1 MRNGNKTDNG
11 VHEVGTEETRLAY
24 QHDTPG
30 QQVEEYL
37 SQIALQNEEK
47 QESARKH
54 FSQVFDN
61 PLKGFPHNEEFEVK
75 EILEKAYDEND
86 VKKVQQLEKKLQG
99 MLKEV
104 EKTMK
109 GSGLSAPAFNNVR
122 SGIVKGL
129 ESIEKFYKIANT
141 SSEETISEKIEYAE
155 YKFKNKRDAQKGLD
169 YFKSQQLIK
178 LDINDDGLSQGELAI
193 DAGNK
198 DMTKQH
204 KEVLKMLKPK
214 VLTTEIKEEEMSE
227 GAMSDLFL
235 DIQQGMTAKDIAKNY
250 PVSLQQAKEFLKDYY
265 SQKKKPLKMGE
276 VTEGKKIQDIV
287 RKHKRELQKAQKS
300 GNLDLSKKAE
310 DELSNWASSSGE
322 IRGDDEDEFIDWLD
336 SNLDDLVKGK
346 IKESTIS
353 ENYRVLA
360 KHGMGAET
368 KNSIKVGTEVD
379 YYQKDGAKYMGKIT
393 KMTPKG
399 YIVRDDKTK
408 KDHEFTYHDRN
419 AAKKLLK
426 MSEEAHPCQGLS
438 EDDPCW
444 KDYKQVGMK
453 KKNGKE
459 VPNCVPKEDVEEGA
473 MDGQK
478 MTGQEISTYFR
489 KNPVRDKD
497 LKKAVEIALDHS
509 GAMTYAINKIEK
521 LKKGL
526 SKKTEV
532 KKALQ
537 YANEEVK
544 YKLNVGVVFTEDKK
558 VDLPEMVNINK
569 LRELPDTV
577 QKQIMSAKKEY
588 DTAWSG
594 VFVPMGDEGTS
605 QRKFYEKQGQKFKDA
620 SKRYK
625 ALLTKHKVMAEEYN
639 NMENIMT
646 EESMGDKIGKLFKT
660 KDKKEI
666 DGIAN
671 LMNMT
676 DVKVLQSMQKQN
688 PKGFKK
694 MTAKMGEL
702 PAMEEVKPDEPLK
715 GKYPFQKKF
724 SVESTFRE
732 MFETDLQEEMITYRV
747 KGMQKPEEDKFNR
760 SAKMMGLK
768 ITMDKG
774 SKDTVIVMSGTKKK
788 LRDFDAV
795 ARGKSSYGDPSTITH
810 FDEK

>member
-24 QHDTPG
+24 QNDTPG

-61 PLKGFPHNEEFEVK
+61 PLKGFPHNEEFEVTDLG
-75 EILEKAYDEND
+75 EDY
-86 VKKVQQLEKKLQG
+86 KKVIKMYPSDKDWKKLI
-99 MLKEV
+99 
-104 EKTMK
+104 T
-109 GSGLSAPAFNNVR
+109 
-122 SGIVKGL
+122 
-129 ESIEKFYKIANT
+129 
-141 SSEETISEKIEYAE
+141 
-155 YKFKNKRDAQKGLD
+155 
-169 YFKSQQLIK
+169 
-178 LDINDDGLSQGELAI
+178 
-193 DAGNK
+193 
-198 DMTKQH
+198 
-204 KEVLKMLKPK
+204 
-214 VLTTEIKEEEMSE
+214 
-227 GAMSDLFL
+227 
-235 DIQQGMTAKDIAKNY
+235 
-250 PVSLQQAKEFLKDYY
+250 
-265 SQKKKPLKMGE
+265 
-276 VTEGKKIQDIV
+276 
-287 RKHKRELQKAQKS
+287 KHKRAIDDFRKNNK
-300 GNLDLSKKAE
+300 DLPSKVE
-310 DELSNWASSSGE
+310 DELLGWASQTGEVSGKH
-322 IRGDDEDEFIDWLD
+322 DAEDFIISILD
-336 SNLDDLVKGK
+336 
-346 IKESTIS
+346 ESTIS
-353 ENYRVLA
+353 ENYRELA

-426 MSEEAHPCQGLS
+426 MSEEAHPCKGLS

-453 KKNGKE
+453 KMDGKE

-489 KNPVRDKD
+489 KNPIRDKD

-509 GAMTYAINKIEK
+509 GAMNYAIKQIEK

-537 YANEEVK
+537 FANEEVK
-544 YKLNVGVVFTEDKK
+544 YKLNVGVIFTEDKK
-558 VDLPEMVNINK
+558 ESV
-569 LRELPDTV
+569 
-577 QKQIMSAKKEY
+577 
-588 DTAWSG
+588 
-594 VFVPMGDEGTS
+594 
-605 QRKFYEKQGQKFKDA
+605 
-620 SKRYK
+620 
-625 ALLTKHKVMAEEYN
+625 
-639 NMENIMT
+639 T

-660 KDKKEI
+660 KNKKEI

-676 DVKVLQSMQKQN
+676 DIKVLQSMQKQN

-694 MTAKMGEL
+694 MTAKMGEM

-732 MFETDLQEEMITYRV
+732 MFETDLQEETIVYKV
-747 KGMQKPEEDKFNR
+747 KGIQKPETDKFNQ
-760 SAKMMGLK
+760 SAKMMKLK
-768 ITMDKG
+768 VSFKKQGSDTHVTMTG
-774 SKDTVIVMSGTKKK
+774 NKKQ
-788 LRDFDAV
+788 LRDFDSI
-795 ARGKSSYGDPSTITH
+795 ARGKSSYGDPSTVQH
-810 FDEK
+810 FDESLEEALSKISRDKNLSKKDIDGIEDHIIKSYINKKTLSKISFDDDEIFHAGTGKTIFTSKDYIGKMTIDDLIKALEKKVK

>member
-24 QHDTPG
+24 QNDTPG

-61 PLKGFPHNEEFEVK
+61 PLKGFPYNEAFEVTEIK
-75 EILEKAYDEND
+75 E
-86 VKKVQQLEKKLQG
+86 KV
-99 MLKEV
+99 
-104 EKTMK
+104 
-109 GSGLSAPAFNNVR
+109 
-122 SGIVKGL
+122 
-129 ESIEKFYKIANT
+129 
-141 SSEETISEKIEYAE
+141 EYAE
-155 YKFKNKRDAQKGLD
+155 YKFKNKNDAQKALD
-169 YFKSQQLIK
+169 YFKSQQRIE

-193 DAGNK
+193 DAGKN

-204 KEVLKMLKPK
+204 KEVLKKFKPK

-276 VTEGKKIQDIV
+276 VTEGKKIQDIA
-287 RKHKRELQKAQKS
+287 RKHKRELQKIQKS
-300 GNLDLSKKAE
+300 GNLELSKKAE
-310 DELSNWASSSGE
+310 DELYQWASNSGE
-322 IRGDDEDEFIDWLD
+322 IHGDEEDEFWDWID

-353 ENYRVLA
+353 EA
-360 KHGMGAET
+360 KNLMPEVQKIVDTKGAA
-368 KNSIKVGTEVD
+368 KVGGVMLDMFTASVLTQAYAKVSDANKKKMESSNIQTLVNLA
-379 YYQKDGAKYMGKIT
+379 QKVMGMK
-393 KMTPKG
+393 
-399 YIVRDDKTK
+399 
-408 KDHEFTYHDRN
+408 EE
-419 AAKKLLK
+419 LQL
-426 MSEEAHPCQGLS
+426 EEAHPCKGLS

-489 KNPVRDKD
+489 KNPIRDKD

-509 GAMTYAINKIEK
+509 GAMNYAIKQIEK

-537 YANEEVK
+537 FANEEVK

-558 VDLPEMVNINK
+558 ESVTESKDEPL
-569 LRELPDTV
+569 
-577 QKQIMSAKKEY
+577 AK
-588 DTAWSG
+588 
-594 VFVPMGDEGTS
+594 M
-605 QRKFYEKQGQKFKDA
+605 
-620 SKRYK
+620 
-625 ALLTKHKVMAEEYN
+625 
-639 NMENIMT
+639 
-646 EESMGDKIGKLFKT
+646 FKT
-660 KDKKEI
+660 TNKTALA
-666 DGIAN
+666 GIMKM
-671 LMNMT
+671 LDMT
-676 DVKVLQSMQKQN
+676 DVKVIQAMQKQN
-688 PKGFKK
+688 PKGFMKTV
-694 MTAKMGEL
+694 MQLGEDVMG
-702 PAMEEVKPDEPLK
+702 KDPLK

-732 MFETDLQEEMITYRV
+732 MFETDLQEETIVYKV
-747 KGMQKPEEDKFNR
+747 KGIQKPETDKFNQ
-760 SAKMMGLK
+760 SAKMMKLK
-768 ITMDKG
+768 ISFKKQGSDTHVTMTG
-774 SKDTVIVMSGTKKK
+774 NKKQ
-788 LRDFDAV
+788 LRDFDSV